1 MAEWGFRD
9 RATAE
14 AALRARERR
23 LRSHRSGALR
33 RRLQQARPSTPLS
46 QLVVLWTVAF
56 FARGML
62 CAAYYCVVVDAR
74 EGKCA

>member
-1 MAEWGFRD
+1 MGALMAEWGFRD

-46 QLVVLWTVAF
+46 Q
-56 FARGML
+56 
-62 CAAYYCVVVDAR
+62 VVVS
-74 EGKCA
+74 CA